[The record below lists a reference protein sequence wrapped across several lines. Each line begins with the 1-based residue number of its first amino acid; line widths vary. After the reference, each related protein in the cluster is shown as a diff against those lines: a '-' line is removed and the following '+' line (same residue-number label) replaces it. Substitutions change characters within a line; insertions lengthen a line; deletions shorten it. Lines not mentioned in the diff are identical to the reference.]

1 MTTPFVI
8 AIDDACDRAVLERLL
23 ECARRCVP
31 TMSRS
36 TSGDFRHS
44 LDLSWP
50 FADSPRQA
58 AFLSLTAIDQV
69 PAPKATR
76 EDARAMA
83 EAIAT
88 AALAC
93 DLTDEQMR
101 IWQGDLIAAAGHWSA
116 MHEESGIAAPSMV
129 DICFARAPSPWCSG
143 GVWRGPTDHH
153 SGYVPVMSQDDLTA
167 AFPGLPSI
175 GLVRMSEF
183 SKRGSAKI
191 RIEGLYGTGHH
202 RSIPIIERMRVLSRT
217 DGPVPETPTTRPTP
231 SSIKEPA

>member
-1 MTTPFVI
+1 MTAPFVI

-50 FADSPRQA
+50 FADSPKQA

-76 EDARAMA
+76 EDARAMS

-93 DLTDEQMR
+93 DLTEEQMHG
-101 IWQGDLIAAAGHWSA
+101 WHADLEAAANHWSSC
-116 MHEESGIAAPSMV
+116 HEESGGIPASMV
-129 DICFARAPSPWCSG
+129 DICFARAPTPWCTG
-143 GVWRGPTDHH
+143 GVWRGPIDHK
-153 SGYVPVMSQDDLTA
+153 SAYVPVLGQDALEAALPDLPT
-167 AFPGLPSI
+167 I
-175 GLVRMSEF
+175 GLVRMTEF
-183 SKRGSAKI
+183 SKRNSAKI

-202 RSIPIIERMRVLSRT
+202 RSVPIAERMRLSLRF
-217 DGPVPETPTTRPTP
+217 G
-231 SSIKEPA
+231 EPAF